1 MQIPRLVFWLLGAVC
16 LVVVLLFIGLL
27 RRRLAQA
34 VPVRRLAT
42 LSLSDVA
49 ALFSENSRKSY
60 LKAHP
65 ECQAVVLREVLA
77 DDVIEVRVCIYHT
90 QKQRVEELLAHYHVQ
105 ALSEDLKSVFGQKD
119 MLVLR

>member
-1 MQIPRLVFWLLGAVC
+1 M
-16 LVVVLLFIGLL
+16 
-27 RRRLAQA
+27 
-34 VPVRRLAT
+34 
-42 LSLSDVA
+42 
-49 ALFSENSRKSY
+49 
-60 LKAHP
+60 
-65 ECQAVVLREVLA
+65 VLREVLA